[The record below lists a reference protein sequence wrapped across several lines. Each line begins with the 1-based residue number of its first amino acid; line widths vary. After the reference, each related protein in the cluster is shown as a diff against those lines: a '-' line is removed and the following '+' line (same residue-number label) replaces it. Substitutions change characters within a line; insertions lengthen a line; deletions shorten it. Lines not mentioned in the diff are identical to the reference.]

1 MKIKLGRRFPLPF
14 YLPDKRVFVPFKMR
28 KPKLAGDKTYGYVDL
43 SSIKSVS
50 TIDSEVFL
58 NILLDERI
66 AVFNN
71 PEVIRNIINLG
82 REIEYQINRSP
93 ETEPE
98 MVYAAMKILIDKLFK
113 IEGLLSDQSLTIS

>member
-43 SSIKSVS
+43 NSIKSTS
-50 TIDSEVFL
+50 TLGRGIFL
-58 NILLDERI
+58 NILASETI
-66 AVFNN
+66 ALYNT
-71 PEVIRNIINLG
+71 PEVVRNIINLG
-82 REIEYQINRSP
+82 REIEYQINTSP

-98 MVYAAMKILIDKLFK
+98 KVYAAMKIIIDKLFK
-113 IEGLLSDQSLTIS
+113 IEG